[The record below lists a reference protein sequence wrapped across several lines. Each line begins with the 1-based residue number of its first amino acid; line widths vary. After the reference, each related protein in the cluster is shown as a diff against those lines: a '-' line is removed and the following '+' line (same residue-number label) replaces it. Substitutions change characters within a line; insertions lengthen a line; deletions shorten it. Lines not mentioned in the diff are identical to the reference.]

1 MKMLPLFFLLH
12 KLEYHY
18 SKNNE
23 KSQNNVAVQNNNT
36 VNNTTVQNSP
46 MITRNNDPSFRR
58 NYNIGDFSD
67 Y

>member
-1 MKMLPLFFLLH
+1 M
-12 KLEYHY
+12 
-18 SKNNE
+18 
-23 KSQNNVAVQNNNT
+23 AVQNNNT
-36 VNNTTVQNSP
+36 VNNTTVQNAP